1 MTSASENDQ
10 QFIQEIQNG
19 HCFFYED
26 EVDGYSD
33 DALIAFANRGEY
45 LIGYLPKNRLSHAV
59 LKAVIENDQWNEA
72 LKYFTSHDTP
82 HYKEMAILAVSKSWT
97 QLKFVEP
104 DVVDAEFYTKTIAQ
118 NPKALY
124 VYLVRHPTLLEQ
136 LIKPQELEDKINT
149 GALNRAAVI
158 GGVVRGKIKTTLISD
173 AYLQKSLLELPHLF
187 AEALQSEFK
196 PLAFELVA
204 QGGWPSAYADQKPSC
219 IKDAV
224 KGFKASGAYLAAW
237 HQTYILNCGIE
248 KAVNAMKGPRTL
260 GLLETLYTKEEI
272 KPYLKGPQG
281 NKVKGKWLE
290 DEIGL

>member
-1 MTSASENDQ
+1 MTNASNDQ
-10 QFIQEIQNG
+10 QLIQEIQNG

-26 EVDGYSD
+26 EVDRYSD

-45 LIGYLPKNRLSHAV
+45 MIEYLPKNRLSHAV
-59 LKAVIENDQWNEA
+59 LKAVIENDRWSEA
-72 LKYFTSHDTP
+72 MKFFSSKDTP

-104 DVVDAEFYTKTIAQ
+104 EVVDAEFYTKTIAK

-136 LIKPQELEDKINT
+136 LIKPQELEDKMNT
-149 GALNRAAVI
+149 GGLNRAAVI
-158 GGVVRGKIKTTLISD
+158 GGVIKGKIKSTLISD

-187 AEALQSEFK
+187 AEVLQSEFK
-196 PLAFELVA
+196 PLALELVA
-204 QGGWPSAYADQKPSC
+204 QGGWPTAYADQKPSS
-219 IKDAV
+219 IKDAL
-224 KGFKASGAYLAAW
+224 KGFKESGAVVAAW

-248 KAVNAMKGPRTL
+248 KAVNAMKGPSTL

-290 DEIGL
+290 DELGM